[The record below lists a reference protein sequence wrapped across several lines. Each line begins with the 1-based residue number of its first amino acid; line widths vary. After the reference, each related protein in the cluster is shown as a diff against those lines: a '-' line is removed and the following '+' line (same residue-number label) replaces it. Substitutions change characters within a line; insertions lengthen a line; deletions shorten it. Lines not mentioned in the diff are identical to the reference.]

1 MSTTWYNIY
10 GCVDQYWYVTALD
23 LISVLAHE
31 YNIITDSCVV
41 SPGHGREVVGGLNDT
56 DKRLISILTTTAE
69 LPGVASYDSHMEMHI
84 STTNTNI
91 SL

>member
-1 MSTTWYNIY
+1 M
-10 GCVDQYWYVTALD
+10 
-23 LISVLAHE
+23 LAHE
-31 YNIITDSCVV
+31 YNIIIDSCVV

-56 DKRLISILTTTAE
+56 AFPGVGNITTTAE